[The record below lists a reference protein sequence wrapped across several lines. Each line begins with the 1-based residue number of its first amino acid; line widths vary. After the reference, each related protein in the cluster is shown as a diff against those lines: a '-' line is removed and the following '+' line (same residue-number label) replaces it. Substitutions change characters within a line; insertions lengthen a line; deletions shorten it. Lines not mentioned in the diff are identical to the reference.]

1 MHLRVI
7 DTGIGI
13 PADKQRAIFEPFV
26 QADGS
31 TTRHYGGTGLG
42 LTISARLV
50 ALMGGELRVDSEPG
64 VGSTF
69 ECTMR
74 LTRATAPVAAELA
87 SLR

>member
-1 MHLRVI
+1 MT

-13 PADKQRAIFEPFV
+13 PQDRQEAIFHAFS

-42 LTISARLV
+42 LTISSQLV
-50 ALMGGELRVDSEPG
+50 ELMGGRNLTLHSELG

-69 ECTMR
+69 RFT
-74 LTRATAPVAAELA
+74 LKL
-87 SLR
+87 SLPEQ